1 MIRHTGY
8 ALLSSGI
15 FFAASLLSIR
25 LFDAGVQ
32 VEGFLK
38 AVTMGTLLK
47 SILVDISIL
56 GAVAGGMT
64 SLVFRKSVNH
74 RLYTWIT
81 LSLTLLFCEFV
92 IISIL

>member
-8 ALLSSGI
+8 ALLGSGV

-38 AVTMGTLLK
+38 AITMGTLLK

-64 SLVFRKSVNH
+64 SLVFRKSMNH

-81 LSLTLLFCEFV
+81 LCLTLLFCEFV